1 MASPI
6 VAAVNSIVSDDR
18 TRLAMLMGSYMES
31 TWDPNG
37 VGDGGTSFGWYQM
50 HIGGALTSS
59 GLTPQQAKDPVLATR
74 AMLGEYQAAVAKVS
88 DSLWQSNPKQAAALA
103 AYYAER
109 PRAMYSSDR
118 INAAYRAVT
127 TGGGGKGIIGTAKDV
142 AGNIG
147 GLVTGSTEEKIA
159 AKIAAGFQSAGEAVV
174 TSIWNTV
181 GAKVLFVGL
190 GLGLVGLGAYQTF
203 KPKIEEKKQEALQL
217 AGIAAKGAAVA

>member
-6 VAAVNSIVSDDR
+6 VDAVNSIVSDQR

-31 TWDPNG
+31 TWDPNA

-74 AMLGEYQAAVAKVS
+74 AMLGAYQAAVAKVS

-147 GLVTGSTEEKIA
+147 GLVTCSTEEKIA
-159 AKIAAGFQSAGEAVV
+159 AKIAAGFQSAGEVVV

-203 KPKIEEKKQEALQL
+203 KPQL
-217 AGIAAKGAAVA
+217 RSAGNRAAELGGIAAKAGA